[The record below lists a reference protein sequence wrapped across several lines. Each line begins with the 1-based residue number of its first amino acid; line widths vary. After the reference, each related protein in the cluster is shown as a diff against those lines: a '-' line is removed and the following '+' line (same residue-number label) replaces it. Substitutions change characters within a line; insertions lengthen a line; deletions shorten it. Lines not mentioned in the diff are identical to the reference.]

1 MMQHLIFKIICDVK
15 TKPSN
20 HMWDL
25 LLESIR
31 FEIQF
36 PDNYKMNNTSVCE
49 VISFTFITFHLCVAM

>member
-1 MMQHLIFKIICDVK
+1 
-15 TKPSN
+15 
-20 HMWDL
+20 MWDL

-36 PDNYKMNNTSVCE
+36 LDNYKMNNTCTSVCK